1 MESEMGRKPSVN
13 LQLPPMMRLRRRGSR
28 TYFYYDTG
36 AKPRVEIPLGSDY
49 TLAVQE
55 WAKLHQA
62 KPTEA
67 LTVAWAIGKYTGSD
81 DFTRLGTGT
90 QADYRYAFDKIREYF
105 GDAPLDQVKPSH
117 IQLYIDKR
125 TAASKHRAQRERSV
139 FAMLFAWCIA
149 REFCTFNPAAA
160 IKGKRL
166 PGRKHIDISD
176 EMLAAV
182 YCAGSDAL
190 RDAIDLA
197 YFIGQR
203 PADVLKVSETDIR
216 DGILFVRQNKT
227 GTPIRYPVE
236 HGLAELVARIRERK
250 REKDVHCL
258 ALLVD
263 ERGQPMTK
271 AKLRKRFEDARSAAG
286 ITGEQFQFRDLRRR
300 AGADM
305 RDLAGLDA
313 AQNLLGHKSQAMT
326 EHYTG
331 ARGKKI
337 SAIPAKPAPLRR
349 SN

>member
-1 MESEMGRKPSVN
+1 MGRKPSVN
-13 LQLPPMMRLRRRGSR
+13 LQLPPMMRLRRRGNRS
-28 TYFYYDTG
+28 YFYYDTG
-36 AKPRVEIPLGSDY
+36 ARPRVEIPLGSDY

-67 LTVAWAIGKYTGSD
+67 LTVAWAIGKYTGSE
-81 DFTRLGTGT
+81 DFTALGSGT
-90 QADYRYAFDKIREYF
+90 QADYHYAFDKIREHF

-117 IQLYIDKR
+117 VQLYIDKR
-125 TAASKHRAQRERSV
+125 SVVSKHRAQRERSV

-160 IKGKRL
+160 VKGKRL

-182 YCAGSDAL
+182 YQAGSDAL

-216 DGILFVRQNKT
+216 DGLLHVRQNKT
-227 GTPIRYPVE
+227 GTTIRYPITG
-236 HGLAELVARIRERK
+236 GLAELIDRIRQRK
-250 REKDVHCL
+250 KENDVHCL

-263 ERGQPMTK
+263 ERSQPMTK
-271 AKLRKRFEDARSAAG
+271 SKLRKRFEDARKAAG
-286 ITGEQFQFRDLRRR
+286 ITGDQFQFRDLRRR

-305 RDLAGLDA
+305 RDIAGLDA
-313 AQNLLGHKSQAMT
+313 AQGLLGHKSQAMT
-326 EHYTG
+326 EHYTA
-331 ARGKKI
+331 ARGRKI
-337 SAIPAKPAPLRR
+337 SAIPSKPAPLRR
-349 SN
+349 SKT